1 MSVIVYVKHTS
12 STIKIRKLEIKE
24 IYLNMKVPL
33 KTQYDKYLLFIDF
46 NAEMHTGTRHRF
58 HVQVFLLSGWGQLR
72 SIEACSAT
80 WRQGSS
86 CSCVCWRVQAMA
98 CVWRSEESLMERILF
113 FTFMWILGLA
123 LELRLSELHSST
135 ELSHWPAYFNLRNMF
150 YPYIK
155 TTH

>member
-1 MSVIVYVKHTS
+1 MRAAQIHGSLQCNMKA
-12 STIKIRKLEIKE
+12 RKL
-24 IYLNMKVPL
+24 
-33 KTQYDKYLLFIDF
+33 LL
-46 NAEMHTGTRHRF
+46 
-58 HVQVFLLSGWGQLR
+58 V
-72 SIEACSAT
+72 
-80 WRQGSS
+80 
-86 CSCVCWRVQAMA
+86 CVLA

-123 LELRLSELHSST
+123 LELRLSGLHSST